1 MPGGAPHMSF
11 TGSPAP
17 QDTTVLTLASDS
29 LTLVPGWAAAL
40 AAVAFAGVLVVLL
53 LLLAEMRRMS
63 STWTRF
69 LSSAEERSRPLVE
82 HANAAARNLEHITEV
97 ARADIDR
104 VNKAFT
110 GLAGGIADASGELQ
124 NRLKDLVALLD
135 LAQAEAEDAIL
146 EGASRL
152 RSLRA
157 GLGNL
162 PWPLSSSARAPDA
175 EERPPAE
182 VAKGDGSPEGDQAG
196 EPDGTPERALPS
208 EE

>member
-1 MPGGAPHMSF
+1 MAFTMP
-11 TGSPAP
+11 PAP

-29 LTLVPGWAAAL
+29 LTLVPGWAAVLVAL
-40 AAVAFAGVLVVLL
+40 AFAGVLVVLL
-53 LLLAEMRRMS
+53 FVLVEMRRVS
-63 STWTRF
+63 SACARF

-110 GLAGGIADASGELQ
+110 GLANGIADASGELQ
-124 NRLKDLVALLD
+124 HRLKDLVALLD
-135 LAQAEAEDAIL
+135 LAQSEAEDAVL

-157 GLGNL
+157 GLGSL
-162 PWPLSSSARAPDA
+162 RWPLSGSGRAPDA
-175 EERPPAE
+175 EERPAAE
-182 VAKGDGSPEGDQAG
+182 VAEGDGD
-196 EPDGTPERALPS
+196 PERAVS
-208 EE
+208 GTE

>member
-1 MPGGAPHMSF
+1 MPF
-11 TGSPAP
+11 TGPPAP

-29 LTLVPGWAAAL
+29 LTLVPGWAAVLVAL
-40 AAVAFAGVLVVLL
+40 AFAGVLVVLL
-53 LLLAEMRRMS
+53 VLLAEVRRVS
-63 STWTRF
+63 SSWTRF

-97 ARADIDR
+97 ARTDIDR

-110 GLAGGIADASGELQ
+110 GLADGIADASGELQ
-124 NRLKDLVALLD
+124 HRLKDLVALLD
-135 LAQAEAEDAIL
+135 LAQSEAEDAVL

-162 PWPLSSSARAPDA
+162 PWPLSGSGQARDAAGRPATEVAEVDGDSERVLPA
-175 EERPPAE
+175 EE
-182 VAKGDGSPEGDQAG
+182 
-196 EPDGTPERALPS
+196 
-208 EE
+208 